1 MLADKTINEF
11 MADLASD
18 LPAPG
23 GGGVAALSG
32 ALAAGLLSM
41 VCHLTIGKKGYESVE
56 EQIKEILVKSD
67 SLHKELTCLIDDDA
81 NVFNQVIAS
90 FKLPKETEEDKA
102 ARTAAIQDAYK
113 RAAEIPF
120 MIASTC
126 LEVLELG
133 QSMLGI
139 SNVNVISDIGVAAI
153 NGLAGVEAGVMNVN
167 VNLPFIKDAAY
178 VEEKKGAL
186 EQLLNTSRVIKE
198 NITAEVYKI
207 IS

>member
-56 EQIKEILVKSD
+56 GQIKEVLVKSD
-67 SLHKELTCLIDDDA
+67 SLHKELICLIDDDA

-178 VEEKKGAL
+178 VEQKKDAL
-186 EQLLNTSRVIKE
+186 EQLLNASRVIKE
-198 NITAEVYKI
+198 NINTEVYKI

>member
-56 EQIKEILVKSD
+56 EEIKKTLVKSD
-67 SLHKELTCLIDDDA
+67 ALHKELTNLIDDDA

-90 FKLPKETEEDKA
+90 YKLPKDTEEDKA
-102 ARTAAIQDAYK
+102 ARTAAIQAAYK
-113 RAAEIPF
+113 RAAQIPY
-120 MIASTC
+120 MIATTS
-126 LEVLELG
+126 LEILELG

-139 SNVNVISDIGVAAI
+139 SNANVISDIGVAAI
-153 NGLAGVEAGVMNVN
+153 NGLASVEAGIMNVN
-167 VNLPFIKDAAY
+167 VNLPYIKDAEY
-178 VEEKKGAL
+178 VTQKKAVL
-186 EQLLNTSRVIKE
+186 EQLLISAREIKE
-198 NITAEVYKI
+198 NINIEVNKI